1 MPRSPR
7 FDLAHVPQHIIQRG
21 HDGEEC
27 FRLPA
32 DYRCYLAQLL
42 HASRRWG
49 CSVHAYVLMRN
60 HVHLLVTPPR
70 VGALASMMQAIGRNY
85 VNYFNTMYRRSGT
98 LWEGRYKS
106 CLIGAEYVLTCQ
118 RYIESNPVRSGWVS
132 EPLAYPWS
140 SYGSNVLGASDPVV
154 VPHAQYLALGQS
166 SEQRAQAY
174 RALFQRDIDPNV
186 LRDIRA
192 YVQQQRALGSPVFQ
206 SWVEATFGRHAKV
219 RPAHRPRRQVEV
231 EVVERGV

>member
-7 FDLAHVPQHIIQRG
+7 FDLAYVPQHVIQRG

-27 FRLPA
+27 FRVPA
-32 DYRCYLAQLL
+32 DCRCYLAQLL
-42 HASRRWG
+42 HASRRWE

-60 HVHLLVTPPR
+60 HVHLLVTPSSL
-70 VGALASMMQAIGRNY
+70 GTLASMMQAIGRNY

-118 RYIESNPVRSGWVS
+118 RYIELNPVRNGSVP
-132 EPLAYPWS
+132 EPLSYPWS
-140 SYGSNVLGASDPVV
+140 SYGSNALGASDPAV
-154 VPHAQYLALGQS
+154 VPHAQYLALGLS

-174 RALFQRDIDPNV
+174 RALFQRDIEADV

-206 SWVEATFGRHAKV
+206 SWVEATFGRHARV
-219 RPAHRPRRQVEV
+219 RPAHRPRRQAD
-231 EVVERGV
+231 VVERGI

>member
-7 FDLAHVPQHIIQRG
+7 FDLAYVPQHVIQRG

-27 FRLPA
+27 FRVPA
-32 DYRCYLAQLL
+32 DCRCYLAQLL
-42 HASRRWG
+42 HASRRWE

-60 HVHLLVTPPR
+60 HVHLLVAPSR
-70 VGALASMMQAIGRNY
+70 LGALASMMQAIGRNY
-85 VNYFNTMYRRSGT
+85 VNYFNAMYRRSGT

-118 RYIESNPVRSGWVS
+118 RYIELNPVRNGSVP
-132 EPLAYPWS
+132 EPLSYPWS
-140 SYGSNVLGASDPVV
+140 SYGSNALGASDPAV
-154 VPHAQYLALGQS
+154 VPHAQYLALGLS

-174 RALFQRDIDPNV
+174 RALFQRDIEADV

-206 SWVEATFGRHAKV
+206 SWVEATFGRHARV
-219 RPAHRPRRQVEV
+219 RPAHRPRRQAD
-231 EVVERGV
+231 VVERGM